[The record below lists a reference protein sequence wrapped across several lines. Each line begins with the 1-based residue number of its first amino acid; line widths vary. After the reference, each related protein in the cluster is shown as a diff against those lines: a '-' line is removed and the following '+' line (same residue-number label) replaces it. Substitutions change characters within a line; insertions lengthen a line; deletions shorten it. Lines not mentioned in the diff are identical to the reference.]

1 MVKQSSFFGLRS
13 PKVKNGDLIKV
24 IAKEPKK
31 EKEKRTINWN
41 EQIESLTIKLTGLT
55 TLWVLASRID

>member
-1 MVKQSSFFGLRS
+1 M
-13 PKVKNGDLIKV
+13 KNGDLIKV